1 MQAKSKSF
9 RTAVVGSPRRIEI
22 LTVVDISDPDIR
34 YGTFTADSIAPW
46 SNPEELRDK
55 VLDPPARYA
64 TLEPGRWIL
73 DQSFQIFPNDYQVS
87 EPIGHSNDIPC
98 GKDGRWPEGEPAWV
112 QTTFS
117 NVSILQAL
125 SLFFSTDPADGI
137 PVDFTVEV
145 LVDGVA
151 YYTKTIT
158 GNTATEITLEG
169 FTVYTPDAV
178 RVTVTQW
185 SLPGRRLRMVE
196 IIPGVYERWSAGML
210 TSFSCTQQGDFSCL
224 SLPYGTLE
232 LTIDNHTRRFEP
244 RSKNG
249 VFQSIEERQGIEV
262 YIGVRLANGPVERCK
277 LGVFYHSGDGWK
289 TGDNAMTIAWSMVDI
304 IGLLAD
310 RTFLPPASL
319 PTTLSGWIGAL
330 AAQLGENF
338 KSRYHV
344 DPNYADVPVTANDV
358 TDVTG
363 KKCGEILR
371 WVCQAS
377 GTWPRADAETGDL
390 TAEPLWNVGNKVT
403 LDNLVNYP
411 TMRANQSLAA
421 LIFTLSDGTEFV
433 VSGNSTSS
441 EKTVNIRNPF
451 LHSREQALTAARLIL
466 SCYGGNLFETT
477 GRGDPS
483 SEIGDVDTIWLDESQ
498 ATTARRMMQQFALQN
513 GVLQNCQSKLL
524 QADGSYLFEC
534 FAVIRQSG
542 RWKAPA
548 GVTVLR
554 VVLGSGGQGG
564 GRGQDGFV
572 GGSGNIPG
580 DGTTSGYGEKG
591 LDGQGGKVWYGVI
604 NINPEQEFDV
614 VLGEGGAPGST
625 YGQAGAMGGET
636 TMTAGGITY
645 SSAQGT
651 LYENGY
657 TDIANGQSFARSGV
671 AAPLE
676 GSGDGGAGG
685 EGGEP
690 GVGYW
695 EQLFW
700 PDGRPKGWDFV
711 AVKEPGPGKP
721 GVPGATGFAMV
732 TWEKPA

>member
-1 MQAKSKSF
+1 
-9 RTAVVGSPRRIEI
+9 
-22 LTVVDISDPDIR
+22 
-34 YGTFTADSIAPW
+34 
-46 SNPEELRDK
+46 
-55 VLDPPARYA
+55 
-64 TLEPGRWIL
+64 
-73 DQSFQIFPNDYQVS
+73 
-87 EPIGHSNDIPC
+87 
-98 GKDGRWPEGEPAWV
+98 
-112 QTTFS
+112 
-117 NVSILQAL
+117 
-125 SLFFSTDPADGI
+125 
-137 PVDFTVEV
+137 
-145 LVDGVA
+145 
-151 YYTKTIT
+151 
-158 GNTATEITLEG
+158 
-169 FTVYTPDAV
+169 
-178 RVTVTQW
+178 
-185 SLPGRRLRMVE
+185 
-196 IIPGVYERWSAGML
+196 ML
-210 TSFSCTQQGDFSCL
+210 ASFSCTQQGDFSCL

-330 AAQLGENF
+330 VAQLGENF

-344 DPNYADVPVTANDV
+344 DPNYADAPVTANDV

-433 VSGNSTSS
+433 VSGNATSS

-498 ATTARRMMQQFALQN
+498 ATTELPEQAFTGGRLLSLRVLRGHPSKRPVESPRGRY
-513 GVLQNCQSKLL
+513 GVAC
-524 QADGSYLFEC
+524 GPWF
-534 FAVIRQSG
+534 RWPG
-542 RWKAPA
+542 RWPWARWICRRKRKYSRRWNHLRVWRKGAGRPGRQGLVRGHQHQPGA
-548 GVTVLR
+548 GV
-554 VVLGSGGQGG
+554 
-564 GRGQDGFV
+564 
-572 GGSGNIPG
+572 
-580 DGTTSGYGEKG
+580 
-591 LDGQGGKVWYGVI
+591 
-604 NINPEQEFDV
+604 
-614 VLGEGGAPGST
+614 
-625 YGQAGAMGGET
+625 
-636 TMTAGGITY
+636 
-645 SSAQGT
+645 
-651 LYENGY
+651 
-657 TDIANGQSFARSGV
+657 
-671 AAPLE
+671 
-676 GSGDGGAGG
+676 
-685 EGGEP
+685 
-690 GVGYW
+690 
-695 EQLFW
+695 
-700 PDGRPKGWDFV
+700 
-711 AVKEPGPGKP
+711 
-721 GVPGATGFAMV
+721 
-732 TWEKPA
+732 